1 LVLLAVS
8 IFIGVFGGKMFSP
21 VISVLGCF
29 AGFAAVF
36 VTSSI
41 FLLINTV
48 VGFWV
53 TIGLGLVLG
62 GLLALLLYKT
72 KKL

>member
-1 LVLLAVS
+1 
-8 IFIGVFGGKMFSP
+8 
-21 VISVLGCF
+21 VISALGCF

-48 VGFWV
+48 AGFWI
-53 TIGLGLVLG
+53 TIGFGLVLG
-62 GLLALLLYKT
+62 GLLAVLLYKT